1 MGLFDDLSPEERA
14 KAAEAEKVKEVKL
27 EEPAAVQRGVHID
40 LVEGEDHRVVTAGV
54 MTEYRLAVENLGTDD
69 GALTIKVD
77 LVSGSDVTEPSDWI
91 VKLEGVEKKVWD
103 ITFTGLYEK
112 PMDLAVGKAK
122 EMTLAVTA
130 PRGSQYGDRLNVIV
144 TASSKEDPAI
154 SDSVTLSTA
163 TRQTVMAVKTSIG
176 HERTVADAISSR
188 AKSTDAGIYSIL
200 SPATMRGYIFVE
212 VMNAERLQQM
222 VKGIRRAR
230 GLVQGE
236 TSLDEID
243 HFLEPKPLVS
253 GIMEGD
259 IVELVSGPFK
269 GEKARVQHIDEA
281 KEEITVELFEA
292 MVPIPVTVR
301 GDNVR
306 VIEKEER

>member
-1 MGLFDDLSPEERA
+1 MGLFDDLTPEERA
-14 KAAEAEKVKEVKL
+14 KAADEAKVKELK
-27 EEPAAVQRGVHID
+27 EEPVVVQRGLHIG
-40 LVEGEDHRVVTAGV
+40 LVEGDDHRVVTAGV
-54 MTEYRLAVENLGTDD
+54 QAEYRLVLENLGTD
-69 GALTIKVD
+69 AEELIIKVD

-91 VKLEGVEKKVWD
+91 VKLGGVEKKTWD
-103 ITFTGLYEK
+103 ITFTGIFEK
-112 PMDLAVGKAK
+112 ELELAVGKAK
-122 EMTLAVTA
+122 ELNLVVTA

-144 TASSKEDPAI
+144 TATSREDPAV

-188 AKSTDAGIYSIL
+188 AKATDAGIYSVL

-230 GLVQGE
+230 GVVRGE

>member
-1 MGLFDDLSPEERA
+1 M
-14 KAAEAEKVKEVKL
+14 
-27 EEPAAVQRGVHID
+27 
-40 LVEGEDHRVVTAGV
+40 VENAGNEDEVVTV
-54 MTEYRLAVENLGTDD
+54 
-69 GALTIKVD
+69 KVD
-77 LVSGSDVTEPSDWI
+77 LVSGSEVSEPSDWI
-91 VKLEGVEKKVWD
+91 VKLSGVEEKVWD
-103 ITFTGLYEK
+103 ITFTALYEK
-112 PMDLAVGKAK
+112 EMELPGGKSRDLS
-122 EMTLAVTA
+122 LSVTA
-130 PRGSQYGDRLNVIV
+130 PRGARYGDRLNVIV
-144 TASSKEDPAI
+144 SALSSEDPAV

-176 HERTVADAISSR
+176 HEKPVADSIASR
-188 AKSTDAGIYSIL
+188 AKTSDAGVYSIL
-200 SPATMRGYIFVE
+200 SPATMRGYVFVE
-212 VMNAERLQQM
+212 AMNPEKLQQM

-230 GLVQGE
+230 GLVRGE

-243 HFLEPKPLVS
+243 HFLTPKPLVS

-259 IVELVSGPFK
+259 IVELVSGPFR

>member
-1 MGLFDDLSPEERA
+1 MGLFDDLTPEERA
-14 KAAEAEKVKEVKL
+14 EAEKEGHRLK
-27 EEPAAVQRGVHID
+27 EEPLVVKRGLGIALRD
-40 LVEGEDHRVVTAGV
+40 GEDHVVVTAGV
-54 MTEYRLAVENLGTDD
+54 QADYPLVVENTGSDD
-69 GALTIKVD
+69 EVILVKVD
-77 LVSGSDVTEPSDWI
+77 LVPGSDISEPSDWI
-91 VKLEGVEKKVWD
+91 VRLSGVEDKVWD
-103 ITFTGLYEK
+103 ITFTGIYEK
-112 PMDLAVGKAK
+112 ELELSGGKSKNLA
-122 EMTLAVTA
+122 LAVTA
-130 PRGSQYGDRLNVIV
+130 PRGARYGDRLNVIV
-144 TASSKEDPAI
+144 TVLSRDDPAV
-154 SDSVTLSTA
+154 SDSATLSTA

-176 HERTVADAISSR
+176 HERQVADSIASR
-188 AKSTDAGIYSIL
+188 AKTTDAGIYSVL
-200 SPATMRGYIFVE
+200 SPATVRGYVFLE
-212 VMNAERLQQM
+212 VMNAEKLQQM

-230 GLVQGE
+230 GVVRGE
-236 TSLDEID
+236 TNLDEID
-243 HFLEPKPLVS
+243 HFLTPKPLVS

>member
-1 MGLFDDLSPEERA
+1 MGLFDDFKPE
-14 KAAEAEKVKEVKL
+14 EKVKKEEPVVVQRRLTIDL
-27 EEPAAVQRGVHID
+27 EE
-40 LVEGEDHRVVTAGV
+40 GEERSVVTAGV
-54 MTEYRLAVENLGTDD
+54 QMEYPLLVENVGNSDERVTL
-69 GALTIKVD
+69 KVD
-77 LVSGSDVTEPSDWI
+77 LVPGSEVCDPSDWI
-91 VKLEGVEKKVWD
+91 VKLSGVEEKTWD
-103 ITFTGLYEK
+103 VTFTGIYEK
-112 PMDLAVGKAK
+112 RMELAQGQSRR
-122 EMTLAVTA
+122 MTLSVMA
-130 PRGSQYGDRLNVIV
+130 PRGARYGDRLNVIV
-144 TASSKEDPAI
+144 SVISRGDPTI

-176 HERTVADAISSR
+176 HERRVADSIASR
-188 AKSTDAGIYSIL
+188 AKASDAGIYSIL
-200 SPATMRGYIFVE
+200 SPTTMRGYVFVE

-230 GLVQGE
+230 GLVRGE

-243 HFLEPKPLVS
+243 HFLTPKPLVS

-269 GEKARVQHIDEA
+269 GEKARVMHIDES